1 MAGAF
6 LFPSPSLT
14 LINVFIL
21 YLGSTNK
28 IQVRIEKE
36 ASNDENRPKRRQT
49 LVWTLG
55 VFYIF
60 FIKSLVSLLTNISL
74 ILNLR
79 YEKQTKKGGDG
90 ENGPKQRLSRRLV
103 HRYSFFFIFFCY

>member
-1 MAGAF
+1 M
-6 LFPSPSLT
+6 
-14 LINVFIL
+14 

-36 ASNDENRPKRRQT
+36 AGSDENRPKRRQT
-49 LVWTLG
+49 FVWALG

-60 FIKSLVSLLTNISL
+60 FIKTLLTNISL

-90 ENGPKQRLSRRLV
+90 ENRSKQ
-103 HRYSFFFIFFCY
+103 